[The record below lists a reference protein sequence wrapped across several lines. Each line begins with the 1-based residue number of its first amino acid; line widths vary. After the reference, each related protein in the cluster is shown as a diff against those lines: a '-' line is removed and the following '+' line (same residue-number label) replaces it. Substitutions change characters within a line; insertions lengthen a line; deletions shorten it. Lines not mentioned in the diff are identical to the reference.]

1 MTRPSGLTDRESAV
15 AQRVIRGERTKAIA
29 ESLVLSPRTVESH
42 LASLFRKFGVSSRG
56 ELAALLTAPGE
67 RPGWFVGDVPT
78 TRYARAG
85 DVSIAYQVIG
95 SGPVDILVVPGLASH
110 VELIWE
116 QPGWRRFVAALTSVG
131 RVIVYDKRGTG
142 LSDPIDLNRPM
153 TLDQRMADAIAVLD
167 AAGSERAVLLGLSEG
182 GPMSLY
188 AAAAEPDR
196 VTAVCIYGSAVIS
209 PDGRERRR
217 RLVSLAE
224 ASYGT
229 GVLAGKLWPSLART
243 EEGKAW
249 LARFERLACS
259 PGMIVRL
266 MEMNIDIDEY
276 GIVDSLHVPVAIVH
290 NVDDAVVP
298 FAEAE
303 RLAARLPGAVLVPV
317 HGQDHVP
324 WGDIDIAPLAGALRD
339 LAISA
344 RARGHNPG
352 VLRSLVALLDVPEHE
367 HERVVDWVRTC
378 GGRTGAVGS
387 ALLGAFDSAGRAVRC
402 AETVSAMVPDLRLAV
417 HVGEVW
423 DTPAVVR
430 GPAVDHVI
438 KLAEDMASPGVW
450 VSGITALLTDHST
463 PNGQEG
469 GLLLRP

>member
-1 MTRPSGLTDRESAV
+1 MSRPGGLTDREWAV
-15 AQRVIRGERTKAIA
+15 AQQVIRGERTKTIA
-29 ESLVLSPRTVESH
+29 ESLHLSPRTVESH
-42 LASLFRKFGVSSRG
+42 LASLFRKFGVTSRG
-56 ELAALLTAPGE
+56 ELAALLTSSSE
-67 RPGWFVGDVPT
+67 RPAWFAGDVPA
-78 TRYARAG
+78 TRYAKAG
-85 DVSIAYQVIG
+85 DVSIAFQTIG

-153 TLDQRMADAIAVLD
+153 TLDQRMADALAVLD

-196 VTAVCIYGSAVIS
+196 IVAVCIYGSAVIS

-217 RLVSLAE
+217 GLVSLAE
-224 ASYGT
+224 TSYGT
-229 GVLAGKLWPSLART
+229 GVLAGKLWPSLAST
-243 EEGKAW
+243 PEGRDW

-266 MEMNIDIDEY
+266 MEMNIDIDEN

-298 FAEAE
+298 YAEAE
-303 RLAARLPGAVLVPV
+303 RLAARLPGAELVPV

-324 WGDIDIAPLAGALRD
+324 WGDIEIAPLVEALND
-339 LAISA
+339 LAVA
-344 RARGHNPG
+344 ADARGRNQG
-352 VLRSLVALLDVPEHE
+352 VLRSLVVLLDVTEEEHD
-367 HERVVDWVRTC
+367 RVSDWVRRC
-378 GGRTGAVGS
+378 GGRPGVIGS
-387 ALLGAFDSAGRAVRC
+387 ALLGAFDSVGRAVRC
-402 AETVSAMVPDLRLAV
+402 AETISAMIPDLRVAV
-417 HVGEVW
+417 HLGEVW
-423 DTPAVVR
+423 DTPTVVR
-430 GPAVDHVI
+430 GTAVDEAI
-438 KLAEDMASPGVW
+438 RIAEGLSSAGVSVSPV
-450 VSGITALLTDHST
+450 TALLNVA
-463 PNGQEG
+463 P
-469 GLLLRP
+469 